1 MDMMGMRPEVLTL
14 VVGLLASL
22 ALFRNIPKV
31 TGIFRLLLVIGIA
44 AQLGTHSVQF
54 ALAEGSS
61 ERQRAAEKEY
71 ATFLYVFLE
80 DNPKLTEQFLSKNLY
95 ARAYRDFRSGRYAK
109 AKEGFLR
116 LIKDGSYKPQSFY
129 LLARM
134 SQLDQKRTQHPDF
147 SEAREYL
154 DDAIKADNRYE
165 APYYLRALVKIAS
178 SETDSGLKDLRKAT
192 ELGITSCVDVNDQEE
207 IEQVWASVASDAR
220 FQAIQTDCKRRL
232 KQ

>member
-1 MDMMGMRPEVLTL
+1 MMGIRLEVLTL
-14 VVGLLASL
+14 VLGLLASL

-31 TGIFRLLLVIGIA
+31 TGIFRWLLVVGIV
-44 AQLGTHSVQF
+44 AQLATQSVQF

-80 DNPKLTEQFLSKNLY
+80 DNPTLTNQFLTKNLY
-95 ARAYRDFRSGRYAK
+95 ARAYRDFRSGRHTE

-116 LIKDGSYKPQSFY
+116 LVREGSYKPQGFY

-134 SQLDQKRTQHPDF
+134 SQLDEERSQHPDY

-154 DDAIKADNRYE
+154 DNA
-165 APYYLRALVKIAS
+165 VK
-178 SETDSGLKDLRKAT
+178 
-192 ELGITSCVDVNDQEE
+192 
-207 IEQVWASVASDAR
+207 
-220 FQAIQTDCKRRL
+220 
-232 KQ
+232 